1 MVSLS
6 QGAALIGV
14 SAHPR
19 ARIALRDFILF
30 QLVFWGAFLTIRIV
44 GAAFYYPELLLQYM
58 GPRIAAVAAYAGA
71 TTLVHLV
78 ASRLTDWTALP
89 RLAPVLILCALLL
102 FPLHSFEALL
112 TRLYSSWPAERAEQF
127 INYFMSFGWIF
138 AAWAGYYY
146 ALDLV
151 AETRAQARAL
161 AAAQANAQ
169 SARVKMLR
177 YQLNP
182 HFLFNSLN
190 AISTLVLEGRNADA
204 EKMILNLSRFLRHTI
219 DTDPSQLSRL
229 GDEIHVQR
237 LYMEIEAARFGDR
250 LQIQCEMAPGFD
262 DCLVPSLLLQ
272 PIVENAIKHGVSHN
286 SAKGWIRIASEAEG
300 ARLRFI
306 IEDNGPGPAED
317 SHESEGVGLRNT
329 RERLAAIYGGAA
341 SLKLVRRL
349 EGGARAV
356 LEIPLIHGN

>member
-6 QGAALIGV
+6 QGAALPGV
-14 SAHPR
+14 SALPR
-19 ARIALRDFILF
+19 ERIALRDFVLF
-30 QLVFWGAFLTIRIV
+30 QLVFWGAFLAIRIL
-44 GAAFYYPELLLQYM
+44 AASIYYPHILLSYM
-58 GPRIAAVAAYAGA
+58 GPRLLIVAVYCGA
-71 TTLVHLV
+71 TSLVHAALSRFGDWPPRKRFAIVLV
-78 ASRLTDWTALP
+78 
-89 RLAPVLILCALLL
+89 LCAALLY
-102 FPLHSFEALL
+102 PLHLFE
-112 TRLYSSWPAERAEQF
+112 SSVARFHAPTGPSDRF
-127 INYFMSFGWIF
+127 IDYFMTFGWIF

-151 AETRAQARAL
+151 AEMRAQARAL

-219 DTDPSQLSRL
+219 DTDPSHLSRL
-229 GDEIHVQR
+229 GDEIHIQR
-237 LYMEIEAARFGDR
+237 LYIEIETARFGDR
-250 LQIQCEMAPGFD
+250 LQVQCEMALGFD

-272 PIVENAIKHGVSHN
+272 PIVENAIKHGVAHN

-306 IEDNGPGPAED
+306 VEDNGPGPAED
-317 SHESEGVGLRNT
+317 CHKSEGVGLRNT

-341 SLKLVRRL
+341 SLKLMRRP

-356 LEIPLIHGN
+356 FEIPLIRGN